1 MRGLDILLFAYSAI
15 IGTPL
20 RAFLLMLAMAIG
32 VAAVVL
38 LTALGDGARRYIVNE
53 FSSIGT
59 NLVIVFP
66 GRSETSGFNPANLVT
81 STPRD
86 LTVDDAS
93 ALLHITGVKRVSPL
107 LIGTTEVSAAGRLRE
122 AMLIGTNDD
131 YFEVR
136 HIKLSLGRPLSK
148 SDLKRASAE
157 VVLGAG
163 IRKDLFGKNNPLGKT
178 VRVGD
183 RKLRVIGVLEEGG
196 RGMGMTTDELII
208 IPIATA
214 QAMLNTNT
222 LFRVLV
228 ESRNRQEIDQIKE
241 RVLLTITQR
250 HDGEEDIT
258 VITQDAVLKTFDKI
272 LSVLT
277 LGVAGIG
284 AISLAVAGI
293 LVMNVMLVS
302 VTQRTSEIGLLKA
315 LGATSFVVK
324 QLFLAE
330 ALLLSLTG
338 AMVGVGFGYFGALL
352 LRHFYPTF
360 PAYPPVWATLAGL
373 ATALVSGLVFGVMP
387 ANKAAKLDA
396 IEALTKR

>member
-1 MRGLDILLFAYSAI
+1 MRGLDILLFAYYAV

-20 RAFLLMLAMAIG
+20 RAILLMLAMAIG

-38 LTALGDGARRYIVNE
+38 LTALGDGARRYVVNE

-66 GRSETSGFNPANLVT
+66 GRSETGGFNPANLVT

-93 ALLHITGVKRVSPL
+93 ALLQVPGVKRVSPL
-107 LIGTTEVSAAGRLRE
+107 LIGTTEINAAGRLRE

-131 YFEVR
+131 YFKVR
-136 HIKLSLGRPLSK
+136 HVNLSLGRPLSK

-163 IRKDLFGKNNPLGKT
+163 IRNDLFGKNNPLGKT

-222 LFRVLV
+222 LFRVMV
-228 ESRNRQEIDQIKE
+228 ESRNRQEIEQVKE
-241 RVLLTITQR
+241 RVLQSIKQR
-250 HDGEEDIT
+250 HDGEEDVT

-272 LSVLT
+272 LGVLT
-277 LGVAGIG
+277 LGVAGI
-284 AISLAVAGI
+284 AAVSLAVAGI

-302 VTQRTSEIGLLKA
+302 VSQRTSEIGLLKA
-315 LGATSFVVK
+315 LGATASVVK
-324 QLFLAE
+324 QLFLME

-338 AMVGVGFGYFGALL
+338 ALVGVGLGYFGALL
-352 LRHFYPTF
+352 LRHFYPAF
-360 PAYPPVWATLAGL
+360 PAYPPAWAALAGL
-373 ATALVSGLVFGVMP
+373 ATALASGLIFGIMP
-387 ANKAAKLDA
+387 AKKAAKLDA
-396 IEALTKR
+396 IAALTKR

>member
-38 LTALGDGARRYIVNE
+38 LTALGDGARRFIVNE

-86 LTVDDAS
+86 LTVEDAS
-93 ALLHITGVKRVSPL
+93 ALIHINGVKRVSPL
-107 LIGTTEVSAAGRLRE
+107 LIGTTEISAAGRLRE

-131 YFEVR
+131 YFKVR

-163 IRKDLFGKNNPLGKT
+163 IRNDLFGKSNPLGKT

-250 HDGEEDIT
+250 HDGEEDVT

-352 LRHFYPTF
+352 LHHFYPTF

-373 ATALVSGLVFGVMP
+373 GTALASGLIFGVMP

>member
-1 MRGLDILLFAYSAI
+1 MKLLDVLRFSYGAI

-20 RAFLLMLAMAIG
+20 RATLLIVAMSIG

-38 LTALGDGARRYIVNE
+38 LTALGDGARRYVVNE

-66 GRSETSGFNPANLVT
+66 GRSETGGFNPANLVT

-93 ALLHITGVKRVSPL
+93 ALSRIPGVKRISPIL
-107 LIGTTEVSAAGRLRE
+107 VGTTEINAAGRLRE
-122 AMLIGTNDD
+122 AMLVGTNDD
-131 YFEVR
+131 FFVVR
-136 HIKLSLGRPLSK
+136 HLKLSLGRPLSK

-163 IRKDLFGKNNPLGKT
+163 IRNDIFGTDNPIGKA

-183 RKLRVIGVLEEGG
+183 RKLRVVGVLEEGG

-208 IPIATA
+208 IPVATA

-222 LFRVLV
+222 LFRVMV
-228 ESRNRQEIDQIKE
+228 ESRSRKEIEQVKE
-241 RVLLTITQR
+241 RILQSIKQR
-250 HDGEEDIT
+250 HDGEEDVT

-272 LSVLT
+272 LGVLT
-277 LGVAGIG
+277 LGVAGIA

-302 VTQRTSEIGLLKA
+302 VSQRTSEIGLLKA
-315 LGATSFVVK
+315 LGATASAVK
-324 QLFLAE
+324 KLFLIE

-338 AMVGVGFGYFGALL
+338 AVAGIGLGYFGALM
-352 LRHFYPTF
+352 LRHFYPSF
-360 PAYPPVWATLAGL
+360 PAYPPAWAVLAGL
-373 ATALVSGLVFGVMP
+373 ATALGSGLIFGVMP
-387 ANKAAKLDA
+387 AKKAAKLDA
-396 IEALTKR
+396 IEALSKR

>member
-1 MRGLDILLFAYSAI
+1 MRGLDILLFAYYAI
-15 IGTPL
+15 IGTPV
-20 RAFLLMLAMAIG
+20 RAILLMLAMAIG

-38 LTALGDGARRYIVNE
+38 LTALGDGARRYVVNE

-66 GRSETSGFNPANLVT
+66 GRSETGGFNPANLVT

-93 ALLHITGVKRVSPL
+93 ALLHVPGVKRISPIL
-107 LIGTTEVSAAGRLRE
+107 VGTTEISAAGRLRE
-122 AMLIGTNDD
+122 AMLVGTNDD

-136 HIKLSLGRPLSK
+136 QMNLSLGRPLST

-163 IRKDLFGKNNPLGKT
+163 IRKDLFGNNNPLGKT

-222 LFRVLV
+222 LFRVMV
-228 ESRNRQEIDQIKE
+228 ESQNRQEI
-241 RVLLTITQR
+241 
-250 HDGEEDIT
+250 
-258 VITQDAVLKTFDKI
+258 A
-272 LSVLT
+272 
-277 LGVAGIG
+277 
-284 AISLAVAGI
+284 
-293 LVMNVMLVS
+293 MM
-302 VTQRTSEIGLLKA
+302 
-315 LGATSFVVK
+315 VK
-324 QLFLAE
+324 RMSQ
-330 ALLLSLTG
+330 
-338 AMVGVGFGYFGALL
+338 
-352 LRHFYPTF
+352 
-360 PAYPPVWATLAGL
+360 
-373 ATALVSGLVFGVMP
+373 
-387 ANKAAKLDA
+387 
-396 IEALTKR
+396 